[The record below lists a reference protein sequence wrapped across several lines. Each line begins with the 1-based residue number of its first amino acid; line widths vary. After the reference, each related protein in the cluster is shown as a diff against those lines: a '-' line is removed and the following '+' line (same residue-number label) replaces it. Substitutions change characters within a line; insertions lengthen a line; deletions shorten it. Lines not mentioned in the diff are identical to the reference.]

1 MSDLTGELID
11 NRYLLQRLIASG
23 GMATIYAG
31 IDTRLDRPVAVKI
44 MHAHLANDEA
54 FVSRFIKEAKAT
66 AALSHP
72 NIVSI
77 QDQGWNEGGPPAVF
91 LVMELVEG
99 STLRDFLNQQGAV
112 SIEQMFQLMTPVISA
127 LAAAHKIGI
136 IHRDIKPENILI
148 SKDGRVKV
156 ADFGLARNMAIG
168 QTMTVESSVVLG
180 SVSYLSPEQV
190 QRGVADA
197 RSDIYAVGI
206 VLFEMLTGGKPYE
219 GETPIQIAYRH
230 VNDRIPTLQSI
241 KSDIPITISE
251 LVHAATAPNP
261 DHRPKDAEELLNK
274 FREIQAQIDPKKR
287 QMSLE
292 LDLPPSM
299 MKSVTKRGKVSV
311 GSALEGLKEKTSQ
324 LISTKP
330 IKVSKPEDS
339 IGTKKRKV
347 SKRVKRNRI
356 IALLLLIGLVF
367 GGFRLLNIGKISVPS
382 LVGMSQTEA
391 SKSLEPLGLDL
402 EIIEEVFSEDIPK
415 GRVIASEPG
424 GGGKISPDEK
434 VGLILSKGQERI
446 LIPRLNGLTPDVA
459 SAQLSSLGLTVGEIN
474 EIFDMKIAAGYVI
487 ATEPKETIAVKR
499 KTIVNLI
506 VSKGVEQISLQSYVG
521 KGGEQALS
529 ELTEM
534 GFDVDAAYKFSDSV
548 FKGQVISQSPE
559 KIESISKGSKIN
571 LAISKGPEF
580 VFVPNVLG
588 KNKNDA
594 SLDLENLG
602 LRVKIK
608 GSGKVNNI
616 SPAIGAKVKQGAV
629 ITLTLR

>member
-230 VNDRIPTLQSI
+230 VNDRIPTLQSV
-241 KSDIPITISE
+241 KSDIPITISD

-487 ATEPKETIAVKR
+487 ATEPKETMAVKR

-534 GFDVDAAYKFSDSV
+534 GFDVDAVYKFSDSV

-559 KIESISKGSKIN
+559 KMESIGKGSKID
-571 LAISKGPEF
+571 LTISKGPEF